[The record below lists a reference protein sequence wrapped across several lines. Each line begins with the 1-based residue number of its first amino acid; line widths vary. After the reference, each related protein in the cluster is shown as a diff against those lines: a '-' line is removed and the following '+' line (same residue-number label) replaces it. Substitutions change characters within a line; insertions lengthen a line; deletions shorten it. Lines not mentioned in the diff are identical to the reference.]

1 MATYPLIQIVDSNGN
16 PSTAATATAT
26 VAANAGTVVV
36 KASPGRL
43 YRVLVTTAAST
54 GVLTIYDNASAAS
67 GTVLA
72 VVPASTAAGT
82 LYNLEVPA
90 ANGITVSAPASCAAV
105 TLSYA

>member
-1 MATYPLIQIVDSNGN
+1 MATYPLIQIVDSNGY
-16 PSTAATATAT
+16 PTTGAASTAA

-36 KASPGRL
+36 KSSPGRL
-43 YRVLVTTAAST
+43 NKVLVTTAAST

-82 LYNLEVPA
+82 LYSLDMPA
-90 ANGITVSAPASCAAV
+90 TNGITVSAPASCAAV
-105 TLSYA
+105 TISYT